1 MANFTPSQEKAIDTR
16 DKTLLVSAAAGS
28 GKTYTLTK
36 RIICS
41 ITGKKA
47 NDDGETTSI
56 EEGLPKVDI
65 DSMLI
70 VTFTRAAASEL
81 RQRISEALSDAL
93 AKEPDNKRLQEQ
105 LIKMSGAKISTI
117 DSFYL
122 DILRSNFDKAK
133 VSPSFRTADGS
144 ELDILAK
151 SLIEDTID
159 EFYEKHPV
167 EFSKLAECFVNVK
180 DGANLSNIFLD
191 LYSKTE
197 SLPDGIDFLKKSAEI
212 TREDAKCDLLEG
224 HYGKMIVSEVEEA
237 VKFYL
242 KAYEDFS
249 GAADLPFFIYD
260 VTFAKRLLELVE
272 QKNYANCYAHI
283 KTFNAPKKE
292 DKRKLEPLI
301 SNHDL
306 FANLRDNFKKKI
318 DSLSEDFFG
327 ISPDKITEALN
338 ATADITEWLYDI
350 LKSFEEAFSREK
362 KLKNVMS
369 FSDIKRKVYNLLVK
383 DVIKKEENG
392 VVGYEVVPTS
402 IAIEYAEKFSQIYI
416 DEYQDV
422 DLMQDQIFCAI
433 SKPQARFMVGDIK
446 QSIYG
451 FRGAEP
457 DVFANY
463 KKTFPDID
471 SKATAHSDSASI
483 FMSNNFRCDNTVID
497 FANKVCSTFF
507 KECAESIDY
516 SSADDLI
523 CSKDIKEE
531 IEEKLK
537 EINGENQKEKKS
549 KRVTTAVAPAE
560 LTVILPN
567 EGEKIKNGQDE
578 EEEEKAKQVEAKYI
592 AKRIREFLDS
602 TKNEKEAA
610 KIRPEHIAVL
620 YRAKNMGE
628 YLTKELAALGID
640 SSSDADTDYFEN
652 PDVLL
657 ALCLLN
663 AIDNPQRDIYL
674 AGLLRSPLFEF
685 TLDELIKIRK
695 SQNSSH
701 SLYDALKL
709 YSVGESDLAKKCK
722 GFNDVL
728 TSFRNN
734 AAAMPV
740 DKLIKYIYSSDIF
753 ISAGLSSLDSSNS
766 NLVRLYEYAR
776 QFEASSFKGLYNF
789 ISYINKMI
797 EEKKK
802 LPAESD
808 VSCEG
813 KVSLLS
819 IHHSK
824 GLEFPICF
832 VSCTGAAFYRP
843 ESRESLVYDSHFG
856 TAMKI
861 SDSTGLARI
870 NTPMRKIL
878 IESMRKRQVE
888 EEMRLLYVALTRA
901 RERLIVT
908 GSVRCKYETLMKKAA
923 INRSFKCKYSV
934 LSASSYLD
942 WILTAIDE
950 KVEYPFCKVSFI
962 EKNDVTKNDENIDEE
977 VNVELEGDTT
987 ELYELLKSRFSFV
1000 YPHKA
1005 ATTLPAKISVS
1016 SLLEDRKGKE
1026 DNDTTDRYEEKY
1038 GSKYFAPDILSS
1050 GKTKG
1055 ATAAERGTATHLF
1068 LQFCDF
1074 KRLAEYGVEEE
1085 ISRLVSEKYLPTN
1098 SEKLVFKRELEAFS
1112 KSKLFDKI
1120 INAKNIYRE
1129 QRFNIMLPTS
1139 MLDNSPEFIEQTEDE
1154 FLAVQGVIDLVI
1166 EDENGDIYLFDYKTD
1181 RLSKEELDDSNAL
1194 QKKMIERHGKQI
1206 SYYAEAIKRL
1216 FNKECRGAFIY
1227 STHKTS
1233 LIEMPI

>member
-1 MANFTPSQEKAIDTR
+1 MAKFTPSQEKAIDTR
-16 DKTLLVSAAAGS
+16 DKSLLVSAAAGS

-36 RIICS
+36 RIISS

-47 NDDGETTSI
+47 NDDETSI
-56 EEGLPKVDI
+56 SSAEEKIEKIDI

-93 AKEPDNKRLQEQ
+93 AKEPENKRLQEQ

-122 DILRSNFDKAK
+122 DILRSNFDKAG

-151 SLIEDTID
+151 SIMEDTID
-159 EFYEKHPV
+159 TFYEKHTD
-167 EFSKLAECFVNVK
+167 EFSKITECFVNVK
-180 DGANLSNIFLD
+180 NGANLSNIFLD

-197 SLPDGIDFLKKSAEI
+197 SLPDGIEFLKKSAEI
-212 TREDAKCDLLEG
+212 TRDDAKRDLLEG

-242 KAYEDFS
+242 KAFDDFS
-249 GAADLPFFIYD
+249 EAWEFEFYRSD
-260 VTFAKRLLELVE
+260 VTFLKKLLELIE
-272 QKNYANCYAHI
+272 EKNYASCYAHL
-283 KTFNAPKKE
+283 KAFTPL
-292 DKRKLEPLI
+292 DKANKSKLAPLI
-301 SNHDL
+301 SDHDL
-306 FANLRDNFKKKI
+306 FANLRDNFKDTI
-318 DSLSEDFFG
+318 VSISNNYFG
-327 ISPDKITEALN
+327 ISPDKIPEALN
-338 ATADITEWLYDI
+338 ATADVTEWLYEI
-350 LKSFEEAFSREK
+350 LKSFEEEYSKQK

-369 FSDIKRKVYNLLVK
+369 FNDIKRKVYELLVK
-383 DVIKKEENG
+383 DVIPKETNG
-392 VVGYEVVPTS
+392 VPRYEVIPTPC
-402 IAIEYAEKFSQIYI
+402 AIEYAEKFSQIYI

-433 SKPQARFMVGDIK
+433 SKPRARFMVGDIK

-471 SKATAHSDSASI
+471 SKGAQSSETASI
-483 FMSNNFRCDNTVID
+483 FMSNNFRCDQTVID

-507 KECAESIDY
+507 GECKESIDY

-523 CSKDIKEE
+523 CSKNIEEE
-531 IEEKLK
+531 IAEKLK
-537 EINGENQKEKKS
+537 EVSEGGAKEKKS
-549 KRVTTAVAPAE
+549 KRVTTETAPAE

-567 EGEKIKNGQDE
+567 KGERIKNGQDE
-578 EEEEKAKQVEAKYI
+578 EAEEKAKQVEAKYI

-602 TKNEKEAA
+602 TKNEKDEL

-620 YRAKNMGE
+620 YRAKNMGK
-628 YLTKELAALGID
+628 YLAEELLALGIE

-685 TLDELIKIRK
+685 TLDELIKIRSSK
-695 SQNSSH
+695 NSSY
-701 SLYDALKL
+701 SLYEALKL
-709 YSVGESDLAKKCK
+709 YGAGEDDLAKKCK
-722 GFNDVL
+722 SFDGVL

-753 ISAGLSSLDSSNS
+753 IRAGLSSLDPSNT

-776 QFEASSFKGLYNF
+776 KFEASSFKGLYNF

-797 EEKKK
+797 EEQKN
-802 LPAESD
+802 LPSESD

-832 VSCTGAAFYRP
+832 VSCTGSAFYRP
-843 ESRESLVYDSHFG
+843 ETRESLVYDSHFG
-856 TAMKI
+856 AAMKL
-861 SDSTGLARI
+861 SDGTGLARI

-878 IESMRKRQVE
+878 IEAMRKRQVE

-908 GSVRCKYETLMKKAA
+908 GSVRCKYETLMAKAA

-950 KVEYPFCKVSFI
+950 QVSYPFCKVSFI
-962 EKNDVTKNDENIDEE
+962 EKNEVTATPEEPTEETTDEPQCEAGE
-977 VNVELEGDTT
+977 V
-987 ELYELLKSRFSFV
+987 YELLKSRFSFV

-1016 SLLEDRKGKE
+1016 TLLEERKGKE
-1026 DNDTTDRYEEKY
+1026 ENDATYKKEETY
-1038 GSKYFAPDILSS
+1038 GSSYFVPDVLKGKNSS
-1050 GKTKG
+1050 
-1055 ATAAERGTATHLF
+1055 ATPTERGTATHLF

-1074 KRLAEYGVEEE
+1074 KRLAKYGVDDE
-1085 ISRLVSEKYLPTN
+1085 ISRLINEKYIPAN
-1098 SEKLVFKRELEAFS
+1098 SDALVFGSELEAFA
-1112 KSKLFDKI
+1112 KSELFEKI

-1129 QRFNIMLPTS
+1129 QRFNIVLPTS
-1139 MLDNSPEFIEQTEDE
+1139 MLDDSPEFIEETKDE

-1166 EDENGDIYLFDYKTD
+1166 EDENGELYLFDYKTD
-1181 RLSKEELDDSNAL
+1181 RLSKDELQNGDAL
-1194 QKKMIERHGKQI
+1194 KAKMIERHGKQI
-1206 SYYAEAIKRL
+1206 GYYAEAVKRL
-1216 FNKECRGAFIY
+1216 FDKECRGAFIY
-1227 STHKTS
+1227 STHKGA
-1233 LIEMPI
+1233 LIEIPN

>member
-1 MANFTPSQEKAIDTR
+1 MPFTPSQEKAIDTR
-16 DKTLLVSAAAGS
+16 DKSLLVSAAAGS
-28 GKTYTLTK
+28 GKTFTLTK
-36 RIICS
+36 RIIYS
-41 ITGKKA
+41 ITGEKA
-47 NDDGETTSI
+47 NGEADKNT
-56 EEGLPKVDI
+56 EPVDI

-81 RQRISEALSDAL
+81 RQKISEALSEAL
-93 AKEPDNKRLQEQ
+93 ASDPENERLGEQ

-122 DILRSNFDKAK
+122 DILRSNFDKAG

-144 ELDILAK
+144 ELELLAK
-151 SLIEDTID
+151 SIMEDTVD
-159 EFYEKHPV
+159 SFYENHPI
-167 EFSKLAECFVNVK
+167 EFAKITECFVNVK
-180 DGANLSNIFLD
+180 EGAKLSDIFLD

-197 SLPDGIDFLKKSAEI
+197 SLPDGIDFLKKSAQS
-212 TREDAKCDLLEG
+212 TREDAKYDLLEG
-224 HYGKMIVSEVEEA
+224 HFGELIAIDIREA
-237 VKFYL
+237 IEYYLEAYKSFEAAKDFAFY
-242 KAYEDFS
+242 F
-249 GAADLPFFIYD
+249 YD
-260 VTFAKRLLELVE
+260 VSFLKRLVELIDK
-272 QKNYANCYAHI
+272 KNYGECYAHVNS
-283 KTFNAPKKE
+283 FAPPKKE
-292 DKRKLEPLI
+292 DKRKLAPFI
-301 SNHDL
+301 SDTTL
-306 FANLRDNFKKKI
+306 LAELRDNFKKKI
-318 DSLSEDFFG
+318 ESIRENYFG
-327 ISPDKITEALN
+327 ISPDRINEALT
-338 ATADITEWLYDI
+338 ATANVTEWLYEI
-350 LKSFEEAFSREK
+350 LKSFEEEYTREK

-383 DVIKKEENG
+383 EVKLTETDG
-392 VVGYEVVPTS
+392 TCGYEVIPTDT
-402 IAIEYAEKFSQIYI
+402 AIEYAERFSQIYI

-433 SKPQARFMVGDIK
+433 SKPRTRFMVGDIK

-471 SKATAHSDSASI
+471 ADDTENSDCASI
-483 FMSNNFRCDNTVID
+483 FMSNNFRCDQTVID

-507 KECAESIDY
+507 NECKESIDY

-523 CSKDIKEE
+523 CSKDAQKE
-531 IEEKLK
+531 IAEKLA
-537 EINGENQKEKKS
+537 ESNGDTFTEKKS
-549 KRVTTAVAPAE
+549 KRVTLEVAPAE

-567 EGEKIKNGQDE
+567 KGETVKRGQE
-578 EEEEKAKQVEAKYI
+578 EEAQEKAKQVEAKYI

-602 TKNEKEAA
+602 TKNENDEN
-610 KIRPEHIAVL
+610 KILPHHIAVL
-620 YRAKNMGE
+620 YRAKNMGA
-628 YLTKELAALGID
+628 YLEKELSALGIE

-663 AIDNPQRDIYL
+663 AIDNPERDIYL

-685 TLDELIKIRK
+685 TLDELIKIREC
-695 SQNSSH
+695 QNSSY
-701 SLYDALKL
+701 SLYEALKL
-709 YSVGESDLAKKCK
+709 YATGESELAKKCK
-722 GFNDVL
+722 DFEGVL

-753 ISAGLSSLDSSNS
+753 ISSGLSSLDSSNT

-776 QFEASSFKGLYNF
+776 KFEASSFKGLYNF

-808 VSCEG
+808 ISCEG

-832 VSCTGAAFYRP
+832 VSSTGADFYRP
-843 ESRESLVYDSHFG
+843 EVRESLVYDSHFG

-861 SDSTGLARI
+861 SDGTGLARI
-870 NTPMRKIL
+870 NTPMRKVI
-878 IESMRKRQVE
+878 IEAMRKRQVE

-908 GSVRCKYETLMKKAA
+908 GSPRCKYETLMTRAL

-950 KVEYPFCKVSFI
+950 NVSYPFCKVSFI
-962 EKNDVTKNDENIDEE
+962 EKYQVTDTNEDTCEENEE
-977 VNVELEGDTT
+977 EPIIEAGEV
-987 ELYELLKSRFSFV
+987 YELLKSRYSFS

-1005 ATTLPAKISVS
+1005 ATSLPAKISVS
-1016 SLLEDRKGKE
+1016 DLLEKRKGNEDDGVTDVSKE
-1026 DNDTTDRYEEKY
+1026 KHDSKY
-1038 GSKYFAPDILSS
+1038 VVPEVLKDGSKKNKAS
-1050 GKTKG
+1050 
-1055 ATAAERGTATHLF
+1055 AAERGTATHLF
-1068 LQFCDF
+1068 LQFCKF
-1074 KRLAEYGVEEE
+1074 ERLEKYGVDKE
-1085 ISRLVSEKYLPTN
+1085 IEALVKDKYLPKN
-1098 SEKLVFKRELEAFS
+1098 IEELVFKNELAAFIES
-1112 KSKLFDKI
+1112 ELFTRIK
-1120 INAKNIYRE
+1120 NAKKIYQE
-1129 QRFNIMLPTS
+1129 QRFNIILPTS
-1139 MLDNSPEFIEQTEDE
+1139 LYDSSLEFIKATKDE
-1154 FLAVQGVIDLVI
+1154 ILAVQGVIDLII
-1166 EDENGDIYLFDYKTD
+1166 EDGNGDVYLFDYKTD
-1181 RLSKEELDDSNAL
+1181 RLSKEELESDAAL
-1194 QKKMIERHGKQI
+1194 NKKMIDRHAKQM
-1206 SYYAEAIKRL
+1206 SYYAEAVKRL
-1216 FNKECRGAFIY
+1216 FGKECRGAFIY
-1227 STHKTS
+1227 STHKGS
-1233 LIEMPI
+1233 LIEIPT